1 MTDLGGRESSISRLG
16 AYSKTSISAMNSFH
30 NDSFSM
36 ITLPEHRNPSI
47 ILFFTTLAGC
57 VTPVQICG
65 T

>member
-1 MTDLGGRESSISRLG
+1 MTDLGGRESNISRLG
-16 AYSKTSISAMNSFH
+16 AYSKTSISAMNSFQ

-47 ILFFTTLAGC
+47 ILFFTTLNGC